1 MRHLIIGAGPAGVIA
16 AEHLRETD
24 PQAGILLIGDEPEP
38 PYSRMALP
46 YYLTG
51 NIDERGTHL
60 RKSADH
66 FDRLGIEL
74 RTGTRVTAIEP
85 ADKHV
90 RLEDGREEAY
100 DRLLLATGSSPATP
114 PIPGI
119 EQEGVTPCWTLEQ
132 GRAIAS
138 GARPDSPVVLL
149 GAGFIGSIVLEALAR
164 RGVELHVV
172 EMGDR
177 MVPRMMNETA
187 GGLLKEWCE
196 KKGVKV
202 HVSTRATAIQSG
214 RNGHRLAVELE
225 GGEVLDADLV
235 ITATGVRPNTGLLE
249 GSGVQVDQG
258 ILIDRNMQTSVEG
271 IYAAGDVAQ
280 GRDFSTGEYSV
291 QAIQPT
297 AAEHGR
303 LAALNMAGRNV
314 PHQGTLNM
322 NVLDTLGLISSS
334 FGLWQ
339 GVEGGDH
346 AELLNRPRY
355 RYVNLQFEEDR
366 LVGGTCLG
374 LTEHIGVLHGLIQS
388 RLPLGVW
395 KERLMQDPT
404 RLMEAYLACTQSLS
418 ACKVLH

>member
-16 AEHLRETD
+16 AEQLREQD
-24 PQAGILLIGDEPEP
+24 PEAEILLIGDEPEP

-51 NIDERGTHL
+51 NIGEQGTHL
-60 RKSADH
+60 RKSGDH
-66 FDRLGIEL
+66 FDRLNIDV
-74 RTGTRVTAIEP
+74 RTGTRVTAVDP
-85 ADKHV
+85 AQRSL
-90 RLEDGREEAY
+90 RLQDGTQEGY

-119 EQEGVTPCWTLEQ
+119 DQEGVTPCWTLEH
-132 GRAIAS
+132 GRAIAAAAQP
-138 GARPDSPVVLL
+138 GRPVVLL

-177 MVPRMMNETA
+177 MVPRMMNEIA
-187 GGLLKEWCE
+187 GGMLKEWCE
-196 KKGVKV
+196 SKGVKV
-202 HVSTRATAIQSG
+202 HTSTRASAILEG

-235 ITATGVRPNTGLLE
+235 ITATGVRPNVDFLE
-249 GSGVQVDQG
+249 GSGIQTDQG
-258 ILIDRNMQTSVEG
+258 ILIDRHMRTSVEG
-271 IYAAGDVAQ
+271 VFAAGDVAQ
-280 GRDFSTGEYSV
+280 GRDFSTGENSV

-303 LAALNMAGRNV
+303 LAALNMAGRAV
-314 PHQGTLNM
+314 PHQGSLNM

-339 GVEGGDH
+339 GVDGGEQ

-374 LTEHIGVLHGLIQS
+374 LTEHIGVMRGLIQS
-388 RLPLGVW
+388 RLPLGAW
-395 KERLMQDPT
+395 KSRLQQDPT
-404 RLMEAYLACTQSLS
+404 RLMEAYLACTQSLG
-418 ACKVLH
+418 AQRILH